1 VLGCADTAFAHR
13 NFRYRYVK
21 QTSGFG
27 CETDAQRGCG
37 IRVIPYALLRLRYSL
52 LAAVLFALSGLG
64 GGLPFAHAQLVV
76 GDGEAEEL
84 TGREL
89 VAALGSE
96 PGQVRWSGSGGFAT
110 MQGET
115 RVTLNEM
122 EWLIWGSADFVPDG
136 RALVFGRPDSAGTID
151 WNSRIDLGGSNKKL
165 PRQIRLVR
173 GRLGDRANVV
183 LRLRDALRS
192 TVYEQSKSNWRLD
205 FLGDGRFDIL
215 AAQPHLARG
224 DIHVARAELRV
235 AEAGQLNHVR
245 KFVLSRGASFVVDE
259 REAELD
265 RLGAKADLKLD
276 SSTFRYWG
284 GGAAQ
289 PDASEHLGRVFLAGG
304 VSTIEVINS
313 SDGRSSVFLKSLART
328 GGSGAAKAARG
339 VFEIHTRGNFV
350 LSSEQVNPDF
360 EGYGGILPWATI
372 NGEDWVARSGKDWV
386 QVNSHYTANESSWE
400 PGHNVTVREAQ
411 QLTTDRTI
419 NSLRAHG
426 GSLNLGGHTLTVSS
440 GGLIAVGPDF
450 TFGSSDASGDYYR
463 PSIITT
469 GKTRNPLYVH
479 VHTDNVW
486 MQATLTG
493 GMDLVKAGGGVLHL
507 MHGYTGELGDVY
519 MHEGRI
525 EFAAKSKGTLQTGA
539 LYVGDGARTAALK
552 LAGRER
558 LSSRPQLS
566 LRGSAHTPV
575 DAGVLELSGATQQS
589 FSRLHVENAA
599 VIDYVDGSVGAENVL
614 FVDEL
619 TFNSEAARL
628 VIRHWVRNEDR
639 LIVRRSANL
648 SARAISQIDFEGWG
662 NARLVDYDGDHW
674 EIVSGPLS
682 DSAAAIHAHPAA
694 PLTPSLPEPA
704 PSRASALGSS
714 IYGATTPSP
723 YGTAISD
730 RAEYNSV
737 ESLPYVPPPLHEVV
751 SHGVPSARSPEP
763 SALPYS
769 SSSTSGFY
777 QTPTPSPAAPTAPIG
792 SLPELPAPST
802 SYGAGYQ
809 SSWPQTDIQAA
820 PPPPPSAREIEEEI
834 ERILYETAY
843 RS

>member
-1 VLGCADTAFAHR
+1 
-13 NFRYRYVK
+13 
-21 QTSGFG
+21 
-27 CETDAQRGCG
+27 
-37 IRVIPYALLRLRYSL
+37 VIPYALLRLCYSL

-64 GGLPFAHAQLVV
+64 GGLPFARAQLVV
-76 GDGEAEEL
+76 GDGEVEEL

-89 VAALGSE
+89 VATLGSE

-122 EWLIWGSADFVPDG
+122 EWLIWGSSDFVPDG
-136 RALVFGRPDSAGTID
+136 RALAFGRPDSAGTID

-173 GRLGDRANVV
+173 GRLGDRANVA

-192 TVYEQSKSNWRLD
+192 TVYEQPKSNWRLD

-224 DIHVARAELRV
+224 DIHVERAELRI

-245 KFVLSRGASFVVDE
+245 KFEVSQGATVVIDE

-265 RLGAKADLKLD
+265 RLGAKADLKLN

-284 GGAAQ
+284 GGTTR
-289 PDASEHLGRVFLAGG
+289 PDANEHLGRVFLAGG
-304 VSTIEVINS
+304 VSTIEVLNH
-313 SDGRSSVFLKSLART
+313 SDGRSSVFLKSLARV
-328 GGSGAAKAARG
+328 GAGKAARG

-360 EGYGGILPWATI
+360 ESYGGILPWATI

-400 PGHNVTVREAQ
+400 TGHNVTVREAQ

-426 GSLNLGGHTLTVSS
+426 GSLNLGGHLLTLNS

-450 TFGSSDASGDYYR
+450 TFASSDASGDYYR

-469 GKTRNPLYVH
+469 GKTRHPLYVH

-493 GMDLVKAGGGVLHL
+493 GMDLVKAGGGALHL

-519 MHEGRI
+519 IHQGRI

-558 LSSRPQLS
+558 LSSRPPLT

-575 DAGVLELSGATQQS
+575 DAGVLELSGSTQQS

-599 VIDYVDGSVGAENVL
+599 VIDYVDGSIGAENVL

-628 VIRHWVRNEDR
+628 VIRHWVRSEDR
-639 LIVRRSANL
+639 LIVKRSANL

-662 NARLVDYDGDHW
+662 NARLVDYDNEHW

-682 DSAAAIHAHPAA
+682 DSSASIHAHPTA
-694 PLTPSLPEPA
+694 PLTSFSPEPA
-704 PSRASALGSS
+704 PSRASALGS
-714 IYGATTPSP
+714 PV
-723 YGTAISD
+723 YGTAASTPYGAATSSD
-730 RAEYNSV
+730 TEYGV
-737 ESLPYVPPPLHEVV
+737 GVLPYVSPPVREVV
-751 SHGVPSARSPEP
+751 SYGVPSSTLSE
-763 SALPYS
+763 Y
-769 SSSTSGFY
+769 SSSTSDLY
-777 QTPTPSPAAPTAPIG
+777 ERPVPSSAVSTAPVG
-792 SLPELPAPST
+792 SPAPST
-802 SYGAGYQ
+802 YGTGYE
-809 SSWPQTDIQAA
+809 SNWPQTDPQPA
-820 PPPPPSAREIEEEI
+820 PPPPSARAIEEEI

>member
-1 VLGCADTAFAHR
+1 
-13 NFRYRYVK
+13 
-21 QTSGFG
+21 
-27 CETDAQRGCG
+27 
-37 IRVIPYALLRLRYSL
+37 
-52 LAAVLFALSGLG
+52 VLFALSGLG
-64 GGLPFAHAQLVV
+64 GGLPFARAQLVV

-89 VAALGSE
+89 VATLGSE

-110 MQGET
+110 IQGET

-173 GRLGDRANVV
+173 GRLGERANVV
-183 LRLRDALRS
+183 LRLRDAFRS
-192 TVYEQSKSNWRLD
+192 TVYEQPKSNWRLD

-224 DIHVARAELRV
+224 DIHVERAELRI

-245 KFVLSRGASFVVDE
+245 KFEVSQGATVVIDE

-265 RLGAKADLKLD
+265 RLGAKADLKLN

-284 GGAAQ
+284 GGTAW

-304 VSTIEVINS
+304 VSTIEVLNH
-313 SDGRSSVFLKSLART
+313 SDGCSSVFLKSLARA
-328 GGSGAAKAARG
+328 GGSGADKGKAARG

-426 GSLNLGGHTLTVSS
+426 GSLNLGGHLLTLNS

-469 GKTRNPLYVH
+469 GKTRHPLYVH
-479 VHTDNVW
+479 VHTNNVW

-493 GMDLVKAGGGVLHL
+493 GMDLVKAGGGALHL
-507 MHGYTGELGDVY
+507 MHGYTGELGDIY
-519 MHEGRI
+519 IHQGRI

-558 LSSRPQLS
+558 LSSRPHLT

-575 DAGVLELSGATQQS
+575 DAGVLEFSGSTQQS
-589 FSRLHVENAA
+589 FGRLHVENAA
-599 VIDYVDGSVGAENVL
+599 VIDYVDGSIGAENVL

-639 LIVRRSANL
+639 LIVKRSANL

-662 NARLVDYDGDHW
+662 NARLVDYDNEHW

-682 DSAAAIHAHPAA
+682 DSVASIHAHPTA
-694 PLTPSLPEPA
+694 PLTSFSPEPA
-704 PSRASALGSS
+704 PSRASALGSPV
-714 IYGATTPSP
+714 YGAATSTP
-723 YGTAISD
+723 YGAATSD
-730 RAEYNSV
+730 RAEYSV
-737 ESLPYVPPPLHEVV
+737 ESLPYVPPPVPPVREVV
-751 SHGVPSARSPEP
+751 SHGVPSASSPEP
-763 SALPYS
+763 STSLY
-769 SSSTSGFY
+769 SSSTSDLYGR
-777 QTPTPSPAAPTAPIG
+777 PVPSSAVSTAPVS
-792 SLPELPAPST
+792 SLPVLPAPST
-802 SYGAGYQ
+802 YGTGYE
-809 SSWPQTDIQAA
+809 SNWPQTDTQPA
-820 PPPPPSAREIEEEI
+820 PPSPSARAIEEEI

-843 RS
+843 RN